1 MTEKKLNLNVNIGK
15 TEEYNARK
23 KGAEEWKKCKYPG
36 SHFDTETNIN
46 RRKGLT

>member
-1 MTEKKLNLNVNIGK
+1 MIEKKLYIHVDIEK
-15 TEEYNARK
+15 TEEYNVRK

-36 SHFDTETNIN
+36 SHFDTETDIN